1 MIDGVEV
8 EVVWYYNGKEV
19 TDDPAYAQ
27 AKTGYTY
34 AVKNMQPTEGS
45 DVSFAESVTVKKDV
59 VVDGKVE
66 VVEKPV
72 AVKPGESIDVGVDGT
87 PSIGTG
93 DDTTEGNLTVNF
105 SGAPAGT
112 IVTVNL
118 DGNKATQVKS
128 GEKVTAVTGKDLTL
142 NITVPRGYKVESVTG
157 AEKAATKDGGR
168 DLYTISAISDKAA
181 VVNITFA
188 EREVYTL
195 TLSGDQLVKTGNDAG
210 KIYKL
215 TAQGENDEGI
225 LFPTGVPA
233 GETPNASGKYVRTF
247 KVYEGETVTVQAAE
261 SAITK
266 DSVVIIDGV
275 AVNMK
280 QAVGSGARA
289 TATTP
294 NMLTFTMPGKNFSLY
309 MNKADELSANAQSD
323 PEKDNMV
330 AVYVSEGLTFKSD
343 KETKVVNGVDY
354 VPAGAVLTVSGGK
367 WTAFTGNDAKT
378 AIKVSSVDDIK
389 ADGTTYTVKETVY
402 LKPVVAFSANNVN
415 MYDQAT
421 NGTQIN
427 TAGVVGVVKGTKV
440 YMNVTT
446 GSAVL
451 AWAIEAGKTAADA
464 PIVGNTELVKTGTA
478 RIAYTMDKDVVLAGA
493 VKVEVGSG
501 VAATAEKAGSQSAA
515 PVAITASAP
524 YVAAGSTVA
533 AKASGT
539 AVQGT
544 AVVGMN
550 AKEAFTDQKFESM
563 ANVSEDLVLTVA
575 PMVTFRFQSSALWG
589 FTQEAQTGKFFENAT
604 KLEKS
609 YYVRPG
615 TWIKTTAEG
624 SAYTPEVTDAKGET
638 VNVITNEKE
647 PNTVVFQVGSEPLTV
662 TNTNVKLPQIT
673 VGNYWYIY
681 DKDSWFKAYNDG
693 VRGLVTYKNDENETV
708 TDLNDGTLTAEEAWE
723 KLDGHGRSTFPWLY
737 VEVKN
742 DEAAT
747 VSFKSTVYKNGSV
760 VKSHYKEP
768 QTVSLER
775 TGNGSNTTDWGV
787 SSEKANGFIHW
798 ELVKSNATG
807 VYSLDNQDV
816 AAAVGAYTI
825 DLTFDETGQTI
836 KDIDVGSFDAADA
849 LKMVGIHQV
858 EQTEMDAQRGDGT
871 AVDAKGQAWT
881 VGVEDGEI
889 VLTINKA
896 YDLTE
901 KESQTAP
908 TFGGYKFT
916 NTGWGFGNDVK
927 YAIILGFK
935 SPIGYWDGSD
945 GEKSHVHI
953 TCSTPQ
959 NGSAATDDGKGDAY
973 LVYGLGENA
982 AENKT
987 IKVMW
992 KGDDNNSEGREITI
1006 KVVDRV
1012 DRPNVEDNNTA
1023 G

>member
-1 MIDGVEV
+1 M
-8 EVVWYYNGKEV
+8 
-19 TDDPAYAQ
+19 
-27 AKTGYTY
+27 
-34 AVKNMQPTEGS
+34 
-45 DVSFAESVTVKKDV
+45 
-59 VVDGKVE
+59 
-66 VVEKPV
+66 
-72 AVKPGESIDVGVDGT
+72 
-87 PSIGTG
+87 
-93 DDTTEGNLTVNF
+93 
-105 SGAPAGT
+105 
-112 IVTVNL
+112 
-118 DGNKATQVKS
+118 
-128 GEKVTAVTGKDLTL
+128 
-142 NITVPRGYKVESVTG
+142 
-157 AEKAATKDGGR
+157 
-168 DLYTISAISDKAA
+168 
-181 VVNITFA
+181 
-188 EREVYTL
+188 
-195 TLSGDQLVKTGNDAG
+195 
-210 KIYKL
+210 
-215 TAQGENDEGI
+215 
-225 LFPTGVPA
+225 LFR
-233 GETPNASGKYVRTF
+233 S
-247 KVYEGETVTVQAAE
+247 
-261 SAITK
+261 
-266 DSVVIIDGV
+266 
-275 AVNMK
+275 
-280 QAVGSGARA
+280 
-289 TATTP
+289 
-294 NMLTFTMPGKNFSLY
+294 
-309 MNKADELSANAQSD
+309 
-323 PEKDNMV
+323 
-330 AVYVSEGLTFKSD
+330 
-343 KETKVVNGVDY
+343 
-354 VPAGAVLTVSGGK
+354 
-367 WTAFTGNDAKT
+367 
-378 AIKVSSVDDIK
+378 
-389 ADGTTYTVKETVY
+389 
-402 LKPVVAFSANNVN
+402 
-415 MYDQAT
+415 
-421 NGTQIN
+421 
-427 TAGVVGVVKGTKV
+427 
-440 YMNVTT
+440 
-446 GSAVL
+446 
-451 AWAIEAGKTAADA
+451 
-464 PIVGNTELVKTGTA
+464 
-478 RIAYTMDKDVVLAGA
+478 
-493 VKVEVGSG
+493 
-501 VAATAEKAGSQSAA
+501 
-515 PVAITASAP
+515 
-524 YVAAGSTVA
+524 
-533 AKASGT
+533 
-539 AVQGT
+539 
-544 AVVGMN
+544 
-550 AKEAFTDQKFESM
+550 
-563 ANVSEDLVLTVA
+563 LVLTVA

-775 TGNGSNTTDWGV
+775 TGDGSNTTDWGV

-798 ELVKSNATG
+798 ELVKSDATG

-825 DLTFDETGQTI
+825 DLTFGETGQTI

-858 EQTEMDAQRGDGT
+858 EQTEMDTQRGGGT

-935 SPIGYWDGSD
+935 SPIGYWDGND

-992 KGDDNNSEGREITI
+992 KGDASSSEGREITI